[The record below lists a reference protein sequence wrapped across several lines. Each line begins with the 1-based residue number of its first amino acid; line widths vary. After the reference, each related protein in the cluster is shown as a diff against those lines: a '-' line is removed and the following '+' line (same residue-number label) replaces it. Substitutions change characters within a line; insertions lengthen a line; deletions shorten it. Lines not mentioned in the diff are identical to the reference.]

1 MLETVMGR
9 HGSAGNMPGLQ
20 TRYAPAMASDEPLPS
35 LRPTSWAV
43 LGLLSFGEELSGYDL
58 KKWADWSL
66 RFFYWA
72 PSYSQIYGEL
82 RKLEEIG
89 YATSRVVNKD
99 DLRGKRLYTITS
111 EGEEAV
117 ARWASEA
124 PVEMPV
130 LKHGVMLRMWLGH
143 ASDPDQLRA
152 MLQEHR
158 DQSEKMRARAAAD
171 AEGASKEPGWAYPEM
186 VLNWAERYYA
196 DERDRADTMLS
207 DLDAV
212 RAKQRRS
219 SVAKRNTKARRS
231 SADLRQ
237 HRA

>member
-1 MLETVMGR
+1 
-9 HGSAGNMPGLQ
+9 
-20 TRYAPAMASDEPLPS
+20 MASDEPLPS

>member
-1 MLETVMGR
+1 
-9 HGSAGNMPGLQ
+9 
-20 TRYAPAMASDEPLPS
+20 MADDDPLPN

-89 YATSRVVNKD
+89 YATSRVVTKD
-99 DLRGKRLYTITS
+99 DVRGKRLYRITPD
-111 EGEEAV
+111 GEAAV
-117 ARWASEA
+117 ARWANEA
-124 PVEMPV
+124 PVEQPV

-143 ASDPDQLRA
+143 AGDPSQLRA
-152 MLQEHR
+152 MLVEHR
-158 DQSEKMRARAAAD
+158 DQSEKMRVRAAVD
-171 AEGASKEPGWAYPEM
+171 AEGASEEPGWAYPEL
-186 VLNWAERYYA
+186 VLKWSERYYA
-196 DERDRADTMLS
+196 DERDRADAMLE

-212 RAKQRRS
+212 AAKQRRS
-219 SVAKRNTKARRS
+219 SAAKRASKARRTS
-231 SADLRQ
+231 EDLRQ

>member
-1 MLETVMGR
+1 MV
-9 HGSAGNMPGLQ
+9 
-20 TRYAPAMASDEPLPS
+20 SDEPLPS

-99 DLRGKRLYTITS
+99 DVRGKRLYTITPD
-111 EGEEAV
+111 GEEAV

-207 DLDAV
+207 DLDAA

-219 SVAKRNTKARRS
+219 SVAKRATKARRS

>member
-1 MLETVMGR
+1 
-9 HGSAGNMPGLQ
+9 
-20 TRYAPAMASDEPLPS
+20 MASDVEPLPN

-89 YATSRVVNKD
+89 YAVSRVVNKD
-99 DLRGKRLYTITS
+99 DVRGKRLYTITP
-111 EGEEAV
+111 EGEAAV

-124 PVEMPV
+124 PVETPV

-152 MLQEHR
+152 MLVEHR
-158 DQSEKMRARAAAD
+158 DQSEKMRVRAAAD
-171 AEGASKEPGWAYPEM
+171 VEGAAKEPGWAYPEM
-186 VLNWAERYYA
+186 VLTWAERYYA
-196 DERDRADTMLS
+196 DERDRADMMLEE
-207 DLDAV
+207 LDAA
-212 RAKQRRS
+212 RSKQRRS
-219 SVAKRNTKARRS
+219 SATKRTTRARRS
-231 SADLRQ
+231 SEDLRQ